1 MIISAEE
8 LLEKFK
14 EKFGDKILETNLREQ
29 TKGAKT
35 KKPQKIVWI
44 KINGE
49 TLHDAVSFLKD
60 IFYPHAAAPMTH
72 KIHEEQMEL
81 IYPFT
86 IYGGLSDFS
95 ELPVIFQVML
105 SKDNP
110 TVQSVVDLIPGMDL
124 FERETIEMVGVN
136 IIGAKDKRRIF
147 TPHHMDEI
155 EKGMKPRRDD
165 LGFGYDDFYKKRK
178 IEENE

>member
-14 EKFGDKILETNLREQ
+14 EEFGDKILETKLREQ

-49 TLHDAVSFLKD
+49 TLHDAVAFLKD
-60 IFYPHAAAPMTH
+60 IYYPHAAAPMTH
-72 KIHEEQMEL
+72 KIHGEQMEL
-81 IYPFT
+81 IYPLT
-86 IYGGLSDFS
+86 IYGGQSNFS

-110 TVQSVVDLIPGMDL
+110 SVQSIADLIPGMDL